1 MFCKQCGAKI
11 ENETAAAC
19 PLCGTPIEPAAKPEA
34 PRSEPAQSPKTEP
47 VVVNVT
53 NQNTNINSFGIP
65 QKSKWVAFFL
75 CLFLGLLGIH
85 RFYTGKI
92 GTGLIWLFTGALFG
106 IGWIFDLIFILTG
119 SYRDKSG
126 FPLK

>member
-11 ENETAAAC
+11 EDENTKFC
-19 PLCGTPIEPAAKPEA
+19 PICGVDVKSEA
-34 PRSEPAQSPKTEP
+34 PKAKAVKEQPAKEQP

-53 NQNTNINSFGIP
+53 NQNTNVNSLGIP

-75 CLFLGLLGIH
+75 CLFLGFLGAH

-92 GTGLIWLFTGALFG
+92 GTGLIWLCTGGFFA
-106 IGWIFDLIFILTG
+106 IGWIADLIFILIG
-119 SYRDKSG
+119 AYRDKSG
-126 FPLK
+126 FPLR

>member
-11 ENETAAAC
+11 ANDNAKFCPSCGAATKT
-19 PLCGTPIEPAAKPEA
+19 GTPKE
-34 PRSEPAQSPKTEP
+34 QP

-53 NQNTNINSFGIP
+53 NQNTNVNSFGIP
-65 QKSKWVAFFL
+65 QRSKWVTFFL
-75 CLFLGLLGIH
+75 CLFLGMFGVH

-92 GTGLIWLFTGALFG
+92 GTGLIWLFTFGVGG
-106 IGWIFDLIFILTG
+106 IGWILDLIFILLG